1 MQSYIYFTSKI
12 SLTGNTA
19 SDIMLPPKPIY
30 LVKDIR
36 METSPATESIKVD
49 TQSKLETS
57 SANFWKVW
65 SANGFSNLGDGLYQI
80 TLPMLAAQL
89 TRSPS
94 QIALLSVMSSLP
106 WLIFALLAGSI
117 VDRSD
122 RRKVMLWVNG
132 GRLVTLL
139 FLTAAVMTG
148 NASLPLLYIAA
159 LLLGIGETLVDTA
172 LTSIVPSVISKDH
185 LTWANARIT
194 AAQTVTN
201 TFIGPPLAGYL
212 AGLGFAIATGS
223 STLMYLMAGLA
234 LLLMRGSFRVV
245 PQIETPTGQRFWQ
258 HVTEGLRFLWK
269 DRLIRDL
276 TLFTASMNLFWSGWG
291 ALIVLYA
298 VRPGPMGLS
307 EFEYGIF
314 LTAMAIGGLL
324 GSVVCERLQKT
335 LGTRNALALDF
346 VGTILLVG
354 IPALTTNPIA
364 VGTAAFFA
372 GMGAT
377 IWVILV
383 ASIRQRLVPGELLG
397 RVYSAS
403 RFISWGIGP
412 IGAILAGFVAEF
424 WGIRTMFAIG
434 GVVSIGLLLLFLGL
448 IHPATLKDLEKTE

>member
-1 MQSYIYFTSKI
+1 
-12 SLTGNTA
+12 
-19 SDIMLPPKPIY
+19 
-30 LVKDIR
+30 
-36 METSPATESIKVD
+36 METSPATERVTTD
-49 TQSKLETS
+49 VPLASKS

-65 SANGFSNLGDGLYQI
+65 SANSFSNLGDGLYQV
-80 TLPMLAAQL
+80 TLPLLAAQL

-94 QIALLSVMSSLP
+94 LIAALGVMSSLP
-106 WLIFALLAGSI
+106 WLIFALQAGSI

-122 RRKVMLWVNG
+122 RRKIMLWVNG
-132 GRLVTLL
+132 GRLLMLTLL
-139 FLTAAVMTG
+139 TLAVMTG
-148 NASLPLLYIAA
+148 NASLPMLYIAA

-172 LTSIVPSVISKDH
+172 LTSIVPSVVSKDR
-185 LTWANARIT
+185 LTWANARLT

-212 AGLGFAIATGS
+212 AGLGFAVATGF
-223 STLMYLMAGLA
+223 STLMYMMAGVA
-234 LLLMRGSFRVV
+234 LVLMRGSFHV
-245 PQIETPTGQRFWQ
+245 PAQVKTETKQQFWS

-276 TLFTASMNLFWSGWG
+276 MLFTASMNLFWSGWG

-324 GSVVCERLQKT
+324 GSVVCERLQKS
-335 LGTRNALALDF
+335 LGTRNTLALDF
-346 VGTILLVG
+346 IGTILLVG
-354 IPALTTNPIA
+354 VPALTTNPFA
-364 VGTAAFFA
+364 VGAAAFFA
-372 GMGAT
+372 GLGAT

-412 IGAILAGFVAEF
+412 IGALMAGFVAEL
-424 WGIRTMFAIG
+424 WGMRTMFAIG
-434 GVVSIGLLLLFLGL
+434 GIASIGLLLLFLAL
-448 IHPATLKDLEKTE
+448 ISPRMLEEQTGKHPNSIR

>member
-1 MQSYIYFTSKI
+1 
-12 SLTGNTA
+12 
-19 SDIMLPPKPIY
+19 
-30 LVKDIR
+30 
-36 METSPATESIKVD
+36 METSPANESVIV
-49 TQSKLETS
+49 SIEESGS
-57 SANFWKVW
+57 SNANFWKVW
-65 SANGFSNLGDGLYQI
+65 SANSFSNLGDGLYQV
-80 TLPMLAAQL
+80 TLPLLATQL

-94 QIALLSVMSSLP
+94 QIALLGVMTSLP
-106 WLIFALLAGSI
+106 WLIFALQAGSI

-122 RRKVMLWVNG
+122 RRRVMLWVNG
-132 GRLVTLL
+132 GRLLILLALTL
-139 FLTAAVMTG
+139 AVMTG
-148 NASLPLLYIAA
+148 SASLPMLYAAA
-159 LLLGIGETLVDTA
+159 LLLGIGETLMDTA
-172 LTSIVPSVISKDH
+172 LTSIVPSVVSKDR
-185 LTWANARIT
+185 LTWANARLT

-223 STLMYLMAGLA
+223 STLMYVLAGFA
-234 LLLMRGSFRVV
+234 LILMRGSFSVA
-245 PQIETPTGQRFWQ
+245 PQQAAQTDKHFWR

-314 LTAMAIGGLL
+314 LTAMAIGGVL
-324 GSVVCERLQKT
+324 GSVVCERLQKS

-354 IPALTTNPIA
+354 VPALTTNPLA
-364 VGTAAFFA
+364 VGVAAFFA

-383 ASIRQRLVPGELLG
+383 ASIRQRLVPDALLG

-412 IGAILAGFVAEF
+412 IGALLAGLVAEL
-424 WGIRTMFAIG
+424 WGIRTIFAVG
-434 GVVSIGLLLLFLGL
+434 GIVSTGLLFLFLGL
-448 IHPATLKDLEKTE
+448 ISPPILDKQE

>member
-1 MQSYIYFTSKI
+1 
-12 SLTGNTA
+12 
-19 SDIMLPPKPIY
+19 MLPSKAFY
-30 LVKDIR
+30 LVKKRLMGTLIDKVHT
-36 METSPATESIKVD
+36 ETTAGAER
-49 TQSKLETS
+49 S
-57 SANFWKVW
+57 SNTNFWKVW
-65 SANGFSNLGDGLYQI
+65 SANSFSNLGDGLYQV
-80 TLPMLAAQL
+80 TLPLLAAQL

-94 QIALLSVMSSLP
+94 LIAALGVMSSLP
-106 WLIFALLAGSI
+106 WLIFALQAGSI

-132 GRLVTLL
+132 GRLLIL
-139 FLTAAVMTG
+139 AALTVAVMTG
-148 NASLPLLYIAA
+148 KASLPMLYVAA
-159 LLLGIGETLVDTA
+159 LLLGVGETLVDTA
-172 LTSIVPSVISKDH
+172 LTSIVPSVVSRER

-234 LLLMRGSFRVV
+234 LTLMRGTFRVSSEADT
-245 PQIETPTGQRFWQ
+245 QNKQQFWR

-324 GSVVCERLQKT
+324 GSVICERLQKS

-346 VGTILLVG
+346 IGTILLVG
-354 IPALTTNPIA
+354 VPALTTNPFA
-364 VGTAAFFA
+364 VGAAAFFA

-377 IWVILV
+377 VWVILV

-412 IGAILAGFVAEF
+412 IGAMLAGFVAEI

-434 GVVSIGLLLLFLGL
+434 GVVSIGLFVLFLSL
-448 IHPATLKDLEKTE
+448 IRPELLQDLEKAT

>member
-1 MQSYIYFTSKI
+1 
-12 SLTGNTA
+12 
-19 SDIMLPPKPIY
+19 
-30 LVKDIR
+30 
-36 METSPATESIKVD
+36 METSPTTESVTADASKVGN
-49 TQSKLETS
+49 ES
-57 SANFWKVW
+57 STNFWKVW
-65 SANGFSNLGDGLYQI
+65 SATSFSNLGDGLYQI
-80 TLPMLAAQL
+80 TLPLLAAQL

-94 QIALLSVMSSLP
+94 LIAALGVMSSLP
-106 WLIFALLAGSI
+106 WLIFALQAGSI

-132 GRLVTLL
+132 GRLAILF
-139 FLTAAVMTG
+139 FLTWAVMTG
-148 NASLPLLYIAA
+148 YASLPVLYVTA

-172 LTSIVPSVISKDH
+172 LTSIVPSVVSKQR
-185 LTWANARIT
+185 LTWANARLT

-212 AGLGFAIATGS
+212 AGLGFTLATGS
-223 STLMYLMAGLA
+223 SALMYLIAGLA
-234 LLLMRGSFRVV
+234 LVLMRGSFRVSSQTD
-245 PQIETPTGQRFWQ
+245 PQPRGQGWR
-258 HVTEGLRFLWK
+258 HITEGLRFLWK

-276 TLFTASMNLFWSGWG
+276 TLFTASMNLFWAGWG

-307 EFEYGIF
+307 EFEYGVF

-354 IPALTTNPIA
+354 VPTLTTNAWA

-377 IWVILV
+377 VWVILV

-412 IGAILAGFVAEF
+412 IGALLAGFVAEV
-424 WGIRTMFAIG
+424 WGIRTMFGIG
-434 GVVSIGLLLLFLGL
+434 GIVSVGLLLIFLSL
-448 IHPATLKDLEKTE
+448 ISTRMLEASELPSSRS

>member
-1 MQSYIYFTSKI
+1 MILPSKLIYV
-12 SLTGNTA
+12 
-19 SDIMLPPKPIY
+19 
-30 LVKDIR
+30 VKEGF
-36 METSPATESIKVD
+36 MEINPATEKAITEPLAHS
-49 TQSKLETS
+49 SSAS
-57 SANFWKVW
+57 SANFWKIW

-80 TLPMLAAQL
+80 TLPLLAAQL

-94 QIALLSVMSSLP
+94 LIAMLGVMTSLP
-106 WLIFALLAGSI
+106 WLIFALQAGSI

-132 GRLVTLL
+132 GRLVILL
-139 FLTAAVMTG
+139 ILTWAVTMG
-148 NASLPLLYIAA
+148 YASLPMLYVAA
-159 LLLGIGETLVDTA
+159 LLLGIGETLMDTA
-172 LTSIVPSVISKDH
+172 LTSIVPSVVSKDR
-185 LTWANARIT
+185 LTWANARII

-212 AGLGFAIATGS
+212 AGLGFALATGS
-223 STLMYLMAGLA
+223 SALMYVAAGFA
-234 LLLMRGSFRVV
+234 LILMRGTFSVSSHPVIQTDRRLW
-245 PQIETPTGQRFWQ
+245 G
-258 HVTEGLRFLWK
+258 HVTEGIRFLWK

-298 VRPGPMGLS
+298 VRPGPMELS
-307 EFEYGIF
+307 EFQYGIF

-324 GSVVCERLQKT
+324 GSVVCERLQKR

-354 IPALTTNPIA
+354 VPALTTNPLA
-364 VGTAAFFA
+364 VGAAAFFA

-383 ASIRQRLVPGELLG
+383 SSIRQRLVPGELLG

-412 IGAILAGFVAEF
+412 IGALLAGFVAEV

-434 GVVSIGLLLLFLGL
+434 GIVSIGLLLLFLSL
-448 IHPATLKDLEKTE
+448 ISPRMLENLEGA